1 MKYAMMWRGIGVI
14 PNSGLALK
22 GEYAAYDVELVL
34 PINLDKPS
42 LILKAVNVD
51 VFCKG
56 LIKPSECPL
65 FGKAVPQI
73 IQLVLVW
80 YL

>member
-1 MKYAMMWRGIGVI
+1 MMYGVVLVLFLT
-14 PNSGLALK
+14 SGLALK

-42 LILKAVNVD
+42 LDPKGCQCGRVLQ
-51 VFCKG
+51 G
-56 LIKPSECPL
+56 LIKPSECPYL
-65 FGKAVPQI
+65 VKAVPQI
-73 IQLVLVW
+73 IRWVPVW